1 MNGNEEIELS
11 LASVCRRLLGL
22 RDELMD
28 MFLRY
33 VCIKATLCVAQ
44 VNADAPQSRQS
55 FKIEDSSLLATH
67 AEMPAT
73 SSDDWEVESVVQY
86 RMKSGVEQWLVKWKD
101 NGEDRNT
108 WEPWEH
114 LGAEVQAEA
123 RRVRTAA
130 LPRDQAGLA
139 KLVWW

>member
-11 LASVCRRLLGL
+11 LASIRRRLLGL
-22 RDELMD
+22 SDELMD

-55 FKIEDSSLLATH
+55 FKIEDSSLLATQ
-67 AEMPAT
+67 AEMPST
-73 SSDDWEVESVVQY
+73 SSDDWEVETVVQY

-101 NGEDRNT
+101 YGEDRNT
-108 WEPWEH
+108 WEP
-114 LGAEVQAEA
+114 
-123 RRVRTAA
+123 R
-130 LPRDQAGLA
+130 A
-139 KLVWW
+139 KLSTPEVLLLVS